1 MAEISDKWG
10 ERVAS
15 RGFAQLPNYLVQL
28 NQFLGDDNLTP
39 VELLVLIQLSA
50 TWWKKDDLPFPS
62 VATLAARCGVSP
74 RQVQRAL
81 NRLEELKLIQRVKR
95 RTRGIISSNAYDL
108 APLVEFLD
116 DLAKVFPNAYPRR
129 GGAPRDTTN
138 VQDQAAESPSRSRA
152 RKAKKGGDPELPPKP
167 SWSIEV

>member
-10 ERVAS
+10 ERVAA
-15 RGFAQLPNYLVQL
+15 RGFAQLPNYLIQL

-62 VATLAARCGVSP
+62 VATLAARCGVSG

-81 NRLEELKLIQRVKR
+81 NRLEELKLIQRVR
-95 RTRGIISSNAYDL
+95 RRIRGIISSNAYDL
-108 APLVEFLD
+108 APLVAFLD
-116 DLAKVFPNAYPRR
+116 DLAKVYPNAYPRR
-129 GGAPRDTTN
+129 GGGGKDVPIQGSGGASEDP
-138 VQDQAAESPSRSRA
+138 VPA
-152 RKAKKGGDPELPPKP
+152 RPKKTKADD
-167 SWSIEV
+167 

>member
-10 ERVAS
+10 ERVAA
-15 RGFAQLPNYLVQL
+15 RGFAQLPNYLIQL

-62 VATLAARCGVSP
+62 VATLAARCGVSG
-74 RQVQRAL
+74 RLVQRAL
-81 NRLEELKLIQRVKR
+81 NRLEELKLIQRVR
-95 RTRGIISSNAYDL
+95 RRIRGIISSNAYDL

-116 DLAKVFPNAYPRR
+116 DLAKVYPNAYPRR
-129 GGAPRDTTN
+129 GGAGQSVGGSSEDPVSARPKRPR
-138 VQDQAAESPSRSRA
+138 RA
-152 RKAKKGGDPELPPKP
+152 TKASVPPEAD
-167 SWSIEV
+167 S